1 MIGSSLS
8 HIPFFFW
15 FGQREAGVHRRRRD
29 FVSNLAFLLHRLE
42 KPLNFVLLGGG
53 QALAMLALITQFL
66 FMVYFVLLRS

>member
-1 MIGSSLS
+1 MN
-8 HIPFFFW
+8 
-15 FGQREAGVHRRRRD
+15 RRRRD

>member
-8 HIPFFFW
+8 HIPFFFC
-15 FGQREAGVHRRRRD
+15 FGQREAGVSKRRD